1 MANYELVFPALVQH
15 VKLNDK
21 PHFRLRP
28 LFVPFPQVT
37 HQRYQSAIS
46 QLKKEVQHSFKY
58 FKLDRNLAPQLQWFM
73 LRPGITTERMSLEFK
88 LGKYLIDGTF
98 TVFRFTLNGLNIS
111 FLPDIDNT
119 LLIEKGTTAAD
130 RREQVAKAIKA
141 YLKTEREEMEDDF
154 DPRQYYSGQKDFLT
168 DISVKI
174 QINHRE
180 NKFEVDKDDNLF
192 AHLFMPQE
200 FDGAYEIQR
209 VAYDLTEKYPDEL
222 NRAYLREEAAEQIRQ
237 LIFSGVNTPLVIL
250 GKEGVGRHTLLHE
263 VAYRHVRERSGAD
276 KTYGSMWLLDPTRVI
291 AGMSI
296 VGMWQKRFEAII
308 QHLMK
313 PAGKGATSHILIVDN
328 PVALLRIGTSA
339 NNHLTLSDVLKP
351 YLEQRRL
358 QLIII
363 ANTQEWGV
371 FQEKDRS
378 LAELFQV
385 HRVLEPDIPQA
396 TNMILEQRK
405 QLEDRHQV
413 TISISAVQQLL
424 DIQRNYLSQKALPGA
439 ITRYLE
445 QLAVKYREGQIDAYQ
460 VRNDFQ
466 TSSGLQAHIFDNAY
480 TFDADE
486 VRKVIRGALIGQDSA
501 VEALAQ
507 VVHLYKAKLN
517 NPERPVSSLLFIGP
531 TGVGKTQAAKVLA
544 DYLLGGEKHLLR
556 FDMNEYVDYGAAQR
570 LIGDYYNPD
579 GQLTGKVR
587 YQPFS
592 IILFD
597 EIEKAHP
604 NIRDLLLQVLDDGRL
619 TDSMGRTV
627 DFTNSIIIMT
637 SNLGADAIGRDLQL
651 GKSDA
656 SEADIYQREMKKHF
670 RPEFINRI
678 DKTVVFRK
686 LGRPEIRGIARLQI
700 RTLLKRDG
708 FIRRTTI
715 LNIQKE
721 ALQWVADRGYDAR
734 MGGRALKRQIEQDL
748 TYLSAQ
754 QLLHVQH
761 EGPII
766 LNISL
771 EDDQLRPDIKPLEF
785 AQPQPVSFMQRIPED
800 QQGGPFYRKLGRQID
815 QLRDEISQYEAGLPD
830 DFEKDW
836 RYYQFKTQLDVI
848 KQDISTIRIAYSDR
862 YYREALGTPLR
873 LKHTA
878 VSPWREDEKSSSDI
892 GGIKAKLFQEAA
904 LKELSDA
911 YRFAPNKFDNLQSEF
926 IDKYLNVALLRI
938 FGDAF
943 LEDRYEVC
951 TLTIQSLIVD
961 QGKAETEYL
970 LTLYQNLFEHLDLP
984 WQEDKKNG
992 SITVEGYGMSDLI
1005 SSETGIHLFY
1015 VAHRNPLPIRVQ
1027 LHTLALNQPEEGR
1040 PSGKNVR
1047 PDHTYTVVRIYD
1059 GNKSMTDLRSRF
1071 TNAVSMTPQEFKL
1084 LLYAGLPEEQRPGLL

>member
-1 MANYELVFPALVQH
+1 MAHYELVFPVLVQH
-15 VKLNDK
+15 IKLNDK

-28 LFVPFPQVT
+28 LFVPYPQVT

-58 FKLDRNLAPQLQWFM
+58 FKLDRQLAPQLQWFM
-73 LRPGITTERMSLEFK
+73 LRPEITPERMSLQFK
-88 LGKYLIDGTF
+88 LGKHLIDGPF
-98 TVFRFTLNGLNIS
+98 SVFRFSLQGLNVS

-119 LLIEKGTTAAD
+119 LLIEQGDSAAE
-130 RREQVAKAIKA
+130 RREQISKAVRA
-141 YLKTEREEMEDDF
+141 YLRQERDDMEDEF
-154 DPRQYYSGQKDFLT
+154 DPTHYYARPKDFLT
-168 DISVKI
+168 DITVKI
-174 QINHRE
+174 RIKHRE
-180 NKFEVDKDDNLF
+180 NKFEAEKEDNLF

-200 FDGAYEIQR
+200 FDGAHEIQR
-209 VAYDLTEKYPDEL
+209 VAYDLTEKYPAEL
-222 NRAYLREEAAEQIRQ
+222 NRAYFREEAVEQLRQ
-237 LIFSGVNTPLVIL
+237 LIFSGVNTPLAIV

-263 VAYRHVRERSGAD
+263 MAYRYVEERTAAERA
-276 KTYGSMWLLDPTRVI
+276 YGSMWLLDPTRVI

-308 QHLMK
+308 RYLLK
-313 PAGKGATSHILIVDN
+313 PVGKKDTAHILIVDN
-328 PVALLRIGTSA
+328 PIALLRIGTSA
-339 NNHLTLSDVLKP
+339 SNRLTLSDVLKP

-358 QLIII
+358 QLILI
-363 ANTQEWGV
+363 ANPQEWSV

-385 HRVLEPDIPQA
+385 HRVNEPAIQQA
-396 TNMILEQRK
+396 THMILEQRK
-405 QLEDRHQV
+405 HLEDRHQV
-413 TISISAVQQLL
+413 TISISAIQQLL
-424 DIQRNYLSQKALPGA
+424 DIQRNYLSRQALPGA
-439 ITRYLE
+439 ITQYLE

-466 TSSGLQAHIFDNAY
+466 ASSGLQAHIFDNSY
-480 TFDADE
+480 TFQTEE
-486 VRKVIRGALIGQDSA
+486 VRREIRAYLIGQDAA

-531 TGVGKTQAAKVLA
+531 TGVGKTQAAKVLS

-556 FDMNEYVDYGAAQR
+556 FDMNEYVDPGAAQR

-604 NIRDLLLQVLDDGRL
+604 SIRDLLLQVLDDGRL

-637 SNLGADAIGRDLQL
+637 SNLGAEAIGRDLQL
-651 GKSDA
+651 GKTDA
-656 SEADIYQREMKKHF
+656 SEADIYEREMKKYF

-686 LGRPEIRGIARLQI
+686 LGRRDIQGIARLQI
-700 RTLLKRDG
+700 RALLKRDG

-715 LNIQKE
+715 LNIQQE

-754 QLLHVQH
+754 QLLHFQH

-771 EDDQLRPDIKPLEF
+771 RNDQLEPDIHPLEF
-785 AQPQPVSFMQRIPED
+785 AQPQPVVFMERIPDD
-800 QQGGPFYRKLGRQID
+800 QQGGPFYRKLGRIID
-815 QLRDEISQYEAGLPD
+815 QLREDISDYEAGLPD
-830 DFEKDW
+830 DFGKDW

-873 LKHTA
+873 LKQTA

-911 YRFAPNKFDNLQSEF
+911 YRFAPNEFDNLRSEF
-926 IDKYLNVALLRI
+926 IDKYLNVALIRL

-943 LEDRYEVC
+943 LEDRYEIC
-951 TLTIQSLIVD
+951 TLHIQSLIAD
-961 QGKAETEYL
+961 QGQAEIEYL
-970 LTLYQNLFEHLDLP
+970 RKLYRALFEHLDLS
-984 WQEDKKNG
+984 WQDDNDSG
-992 SITVEGYGMSDLI
+992 RLTVEGYGISDLMQA
-1005 SSETGIHLFY
+1005 EAGIHLFY

-1027 LHTLALNQPEEGR
+1027 LRTQQLPEQGM
-1040 PSGKNVR
+1040 PSGKNHT
-1047 PDHTYTVVRIYD
+1047 PEHTYTVVRIYD

-1071 TNAVSMTPQEFKL
+1071 TNAVNMTPQEFKL
-1084 LLYAGLPEEQRPGLL
+1084 LVYAGLPASLQQGWFDE

>member
-1 MANYELVFPALVQH
+1 MAHYELVFPALVQH
-15 VKLNDK
+15 IKLNGK

-28 LFVPFPQVT
+28 LFVPYPQVT

-58 FKLDRNLAPQLQWFM
+58 FKLDRQLAPQLQWFM
-73 LRPGITTERMSLEFK
+73 LRPEITTERMPLEFK
-88 LGKYLIDGTF
+88 LGKHYINGSF
-98 TVFRFTLNGLNIS
+98 TVFRFALNGLPVA
-111 FLPDIDNT
+111 FLPDINNT
-119 LLIEKGTTAAD
+119 LLIEKGSTSAE
-130 RREQVAKAIKA
+130 RREQITKAIKA
-141 YLKTEREEMEDDF
+141 YLRQERDDLEEEF
-154 DPRQYYSGQKDFLT
+154 DPSQYYTGHKDFLT
-168 DISVKI
+168 DISAKI
-174 QINHRE
+174 RIQHRE
-180 NKFEVDKDDNLF
+180 NKFSEHKQDDLF

-200 FDGAYEIQR
+200 FDGSHEITR

-222 NRAYLREEAAEQIRQ
+222 NRAYFRDEAVEQIQQ
-237 LIFSGVNTPLVIL
+237 LIFSGVNTPLVLL
-250 GKEGVGRHTLLHE
+250 GKPGVGRHTLLHE
-263 VAYRHVRERSGAD
+263 IAYRYVAQRSETDQA
-276 KTYGSMWLLDPTRVI
+276 YGSMWLLDPTRVI

-308 QHLMK
+308 RYLMK
-313 PAGKGATSHILIVDN
+313 PVGKKDTAHILIVDN
-328 PVALLRIGTSA
+328 PVAFLRIGTSA
-339 NNHLTLSDVLKP
+339 SNRLTLSDVLKP

-358 QLIII
+358 QLILI
-363 ANTQEWGV
+363 ANPQEWGV

-385 HRVLEPDIPQA
+385 HRVEEPDVAQA
-396 TNMILEQRK
+396 THMILEQRK
-405 QLEDRHQV
+405 HLEDRHQV
-413 TISISAVQQLL
+413 TISISAIQQLL
-424 DIQRNYLSQKALPGA
+424 DIQRNYLSRQALPGG
-439 ITRYLE
+439 ITKYLE

-466 TSSGLQAHIFDNAY
+466 ASSGLQAHIFDNSY
-480 TFDADE
+480 TFQTDE
-486 VRKVIRGALIGQDSA
+486 VRREIRAYLIGQEAA

-517 NPERPVSSLLFIGP
+517 APERPVSSLLFIGP

-544 DYLLGGEKHLLR
+544 NYLLGGEKQLLR
-556 FDMNEYVDYGAAQR
+556 FDMNEYVDPGAAQR

-637 SNLGADAIGRDLQL
+637 SNLGAEAIGRDMQL
-651 GKSDA
+651 GKTDA
-656 SEADIYQREMKKHF
+656 SEADIYEREMKKYF

-686 LGRPEIRGIARLQI
+686 LGRREIQGIARLQI
-700 RTLLKRDG
+700 RALLQRDG

-715 LNIQKE
+715 LNIQQK

-748 TYLSAQ
+748 TFLSAQ

-771 EDDQLRPDIKPLEF
+771 KDDQLQPDIKPLKF
-785 AQPQPVSFMQRIPED
+785 ARPQPVSFMQRIPDD
-800 QQGGPFYRKLGRQID
+800 QRGGPFYRKLGRVIN
-815 QLRDEISQYEAGLPD
+815 QLREDIAEYEAGLPD
-830 DFEKDW
+830 DFVKDW
-836 RYYQFKTQLDVI
+836 RYYQFKTQLDVV
-848 KQDISTIRIAYSDR
+848 KQDISTISIAYSDR
-862 YYREALGTPLR
+862 YFREALATPLR
-873 LKHTA
+873 LKQTA
-878 VSPWREDEKSSSDI
+878 ISPWRDDEKSSGDL
-892 GGIKAKLFQEAA
+892 GGMKARLFQEAA

-911 YRFAPNKFDNLQSEF
+911 YRFAPNEFDNLRSEF
-926 IDKYLNVALLRI
+926 IDKYLNVALIHL

-943 LEDRYEVC
+943 LEDRYEIC
-951 TLTIQSLIVD
+951 TLTIQSLIAD
-961 QGKAETEYL
+961 QGQAEIEYL
-970 LTLYQNLFEHLDLP
+970 QKLYRILFEHLDLS
-984 WQEDKKNG
+984 WQEEKDAG
-992 SITVEGYGMSDLI
+992 HLVVEGYGISDLMQA
-1005 SSETGIHLFY
+1005 EAGIHLFY
-1015 VAHRNPLPIRVQ
+1015 IAHRNPLPIRVQ
-1027 LHTLALNQPEEGR
+1027 VRTQRLHGPVL
-1040 PSGKNVR
+1040 PSGKNHL

-1071 TNAVSMTPQEFKL
+1071 TNAVNLTPQEFKL
-1084 LLYAGLPEEQRPGLL
+1084 LLYAGLPEERRPQLL